1 MFEVLPSQDNLD
13 NDLKLN
19 VYMSVYKYRYM
30 YLYIFMCVYFMYIF
44 MYLKSFL
51 LFVFFFVQQNLLRGK
66 EAKFLG
72 GWQEEKWGGGRV
84 EKKASWF

>member
-1 MFEVLPSQDNLD
+1 MLGKASSN
-13 NDLKLN
+13 
-19 VYMSVYKYRYM
+19 
-30 YLYIFMCVYFMYIF
+30 